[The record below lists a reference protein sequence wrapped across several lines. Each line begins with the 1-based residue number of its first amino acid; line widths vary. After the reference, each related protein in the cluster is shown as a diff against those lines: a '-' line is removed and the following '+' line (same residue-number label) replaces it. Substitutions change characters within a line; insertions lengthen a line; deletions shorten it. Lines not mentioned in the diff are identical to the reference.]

1 MIKTAIHLFF
11 LRKSDFYAV
20 NSKPII
26 SILSIVVI
34 GILTEIN
41 PRNPVQKIS
50 TNPSFITYITDTLI
64 HGVLPTLTAFITIA
78 ALLGYWLRRGKRW
91 NGEGNLL
98 GLIAASWLIPDSI
111 IAILVALGISQL
123 LIIPLYIYS
132 IIVGV
137 YSLSNAI
144 PQASRAYCLAGIILT
159 FLPGFLT
166 AAAANS
172 IGIIFLQT
180 VG

>member
-11 LRKSDFYAV
+11 LRKSDFYTI
-20 NSKPII
+20 NSKSTI
-26 SILSIVVI
+26 SILSIVII
-34 GILTEIN
+34 GILTGIN
-41 PRNPVQKIS
+41 PYNPIQKTSGNPLFIAHI
-50 TNPSFITYITDTLI
+50 TNTLV
-64 HGVLPTLTAFITIA
+64 HGVIPTLTAFITITT
-78 ALLGYWLRRGKRW
+78 LLGYWLRRGNRW

-98 GLIAASWLIPDSI
+98 GLIAASWLIPDSM

-137 YSLSNAI
+137 FSLSNAI
-144 PQASRAYCLAGIILT
+144 PKASRAYCLAGIILT
-159 FLPGFLT
+159 FFPGFLA

-172 IGIIFLQT
+172 IGIFFLQT